1 MDKKKI
7 IEIVTDAENKSNSDL
22 FTAEKV
28 LYDEFE
34 KTKSIIVELTHHLEN
49 VEESYLKVTNE
60 IKKRTSK

>member
-7 IEIVTDAENKSNSDL
+7 IEIVTDTENKSNSDL
-22 FTAEKV
+22 FSAEQV
-28 LYDEFE
+28 LHDEFE

>member
-7 IEIVTDAENKSNSDL
+7 IEIVTDAENKSNTDL
-22 FTAEKV
+22 FNAEKV